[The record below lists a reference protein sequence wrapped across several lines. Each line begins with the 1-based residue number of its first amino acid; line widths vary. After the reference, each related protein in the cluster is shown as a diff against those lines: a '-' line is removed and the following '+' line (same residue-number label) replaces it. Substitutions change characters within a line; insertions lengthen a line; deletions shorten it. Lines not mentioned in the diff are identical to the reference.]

1 MPGRDQS
8 VGMLESATL
17 ADCLRGDGLGL
28 RVGPFDLHL
37 RTGIRPVAAA
47 LHTLYAHYP
56 VLAGDRVYSAH
67 VALQPVRA
75 LRWPA
80 GAKVRLTIDGRPP
93 HEDMP
98 AGQALAVLEWGL
110 NLVIALRHYRYLML
124 HAAVVERNGHAMLLP
139 AWPGHGKTTLCVALV
154 HRGWRLL
161 SDEFGLLRPGDAR
174 MIPVPRLMPLK
185 NASIDV
191 IRAFAPEAVIGPSIP
206 NTRKGT
212 VAHVRPPQ
220 ASIERASE
228 EAPVRWLVFPKWTAG
243 APLILEPI
251 SSMEAFM
258 QLATNAFNY
267 EMLGVAAFETVRA
280 IVEGSSCHRL
290 EYSDLDEAVAALT
303 ALADG
308 DGT

>member
-1 MPGRDQS
+1 MPGREHN
-8 VGMLESATL
+8 VGVL
-17 ADCLRGDGLGL
+17 APAEFEERLRQEGLGV
-28 RVGPFDLHL
+28 RFGPFDLHL
-37 RTGIRPVAAA
+37 WTSVRPVARA

-56 VLAGDRVYSAH
+56 VLDDDRVYSAH
-67 VALQPVRA
+67 VDLQPVRA
-75 LRWPA
+75 LRWRS
-80 GAKVRLTIDGRPP
+80 GAKVRLTIDGRAP

-98 AGQALAVLEWGL
+98 AAHALAVLEWGL

-124 HAAVVERNGHAMLLP
+124 HAAVVERNGQAMLLP

-161 SDEFGLLRPGDAR
+161 SDEFGLLRPGIAR

-185 NASIDV
+185 NESIEV

-212 VAHVRPPQ
+212 VAHVRPP
-220 ASIERASE
+220 AVSIGRAAD

-243 APLILEPI
+243 APLVLEPV
-251 SSMEAFM
+251 SPMEAFM

-267 EMLGVAAFETVRA
+267 EMLGVAAFQTVRS
-280 IVEGSSCHRL
+280 IVEMSSCHRL

-303 ALADG
+303 ELADG
-308 DGT
+308 DRH